1 MNLVTNNKWMM
12 ERRNTRQQ
20 EVKKG
25 KGTRKE
31 E

>member
-1 MNLVTNNKWMM
+1 MNLVTYKWMM
-12 ERRNTRQQ
+12 ERRNKRQQ
-20 EVKKG
+20 EVKQR